1 MKDKTEVGQEDGKEV
16 DGEYGHHHEL
26 QVVGDD
32 VGLPGETV
40 ACVLNINKQE
50 QFNSRWEGGKGEV
63 LSFFTSRWAILF
75 HLKLFCPSALV
86 LSTYVGYLRCLRQ
99 PWVL

>member
-40 ACVLNINKQE
+40 ACVLNINKQ
-50 QFNSRWEGGKGEV
+50 SSLILVGKGERGKFYHS
-63 LSFFTSRWAILF
+63 LCHAGQYFSI
-75 HLKLFCPSALV
+75 
-86 LSTYVGYLRCLRQ
+86 
-99 PWVL
+99 